1 MQEYSH
7 FRPLCKAG
15 GPSAGLTVPSKSA
28 LKFGKAAASAGFHR
42 SFCRFLQ
49 WVLPSRCFPSW
60 KTSSSTARRKSGPRP
75 CAVSPRCFSTAPAAF
90 SNEHVG
96 LFDDV
101 IGYLIEEIEAKALA
115 ELARRLAPVPNAPE
129 GVVRTLAENDDIAVA
144 GPVLKQA
151 RLDDPELMQIAE
163 SKSQAHLLALSER
176 TSVSEALAEILV
188 TRGDREVA
196 RSIATNQK
204 AHLSENAFSTLV
216 KRAEQDGVLA
226 EKVGLRTD
234 IPPRLFRQLLMQASD
249 VVQKRLLAQAK
260 PETQAE
266 IRRVLAKVTDEVA
279 ARASPRN
286 YTAALAAVRA
296 LHKERKLSE
305 ADIAEYA
312 KSGRYEETI
321 AALAT
326 LCAVPVEVVDR
337 LMGGER
343 ADPVLILARS
353 AGFGWP
359 TVREVI
365 NARPGPKPSPA
376 TLDAAYENFE
386 RLTAATAQRVVRF
399 WQVRQGTGE

>member
-1 MQEYSH
+1 MRVPASLLPELEDVVQHGSAEKRAETLRRITTL
-7 FRPLCKAG
+7 FID
-15 GPSAGLTVPSKSA
+15 SAG
-28 LKFGKAAASAGFHR
+28 
-42 SFCRFLQ
+42 
-49 WVLPSRCFPSW
+49 
-60 KTSSSTARRKSGPRP
+60 
-75 CAVSPRCFSTAPAAF
+75 AF
-90 SNEHVG
+90 SNEHVA

-115 ELARRLAPVPNAPE
+115 ELARRIAPVANAPE
-129 GVVRTLAENDDIAVA
+129 RVVRTLAESDDIAVA

-151 RLDDPELMQIAE
+151 RLDDPELLQIAE
-163 SKSQAHLLALSER
+163 NKSQAHLLALAER
-176 TSVSEALAEILV
+176 ASVSEALAEILV
-188 TRGDREVA
+188 SRGDREVV
-196 RSIATNQK
+196 RSIATNAK
-204 AHLSENAFSTLV
+204 AKLSENAFSTLV

-234 IPPRLFRQLLMQASD
+234 IPPRLFRQLLIQASE

-260 PETQAE
+260 PETQVE

-286 YTAALAAVRA
+286 YTAALTAVRA
-296 LHKERKLSE
+296 LHKERKLTE

-337 LMGGER
+337 LMSGER
-343 ADPVLILARS
+343 ADPVLILARAAS
-353 AGFGWP
+353 FGWP
-359 TVREVI
+359 TVREI
-365 NARPGPKPSPA
+365 ISARPGAKPAPQ

>member
-1 MQEYSH
+1 MRVPASLLPELEDVVQHGSAEKRAETLRRITTL
-7 FRPLCKAG
+7 FLDNAG
-15 GPSAGLTVPSKSA
+15 A
-28 LKFGKAAASAGFHR
+28 
-42 SFCRFLQ
+42 
-49 WVLPSRCFPSW
+49 
-60 KTSSSTARRKSGPRP
+60 
-75 CAVSPRCFSTAPAAF
+75 FSTD
-90 SNEHVG
+90 HVA

-101 IGYLIEEIEAKALA
+101 ISYLIEEIEAKALA

-129 GVVRTLAENDDIAVA
+129 GVVRTLAESDDITVA

-151 RLDDPELMQIAE
+151 RLGEPELMQIAE
-163 SKSQAHLLALSER
+163 RKSQAHLLALSER
-176 TSVSEALAEILV
+176 ASVSEALADILV
-188 TRGDREVA
+188 ARGDREVSRA
-196 RSIATNQK
+196 IATNQS
-204 AHLSENAFSTLV
+204 AHLSENAYSTLI

-279 ARASPRN
+279 ARANPRN

-337 LMGGER
+337 LMNGER

-353 AGFGWP
+353 AGFSWS
-359 TVREVI
+359 TVREI
-365 NARPGPKPSPA
+365 ISARPGPKPSPA
-376 TLDAAYENFE
+376 TLDTAYENFE
-386 RLTAATAQRVVRF
+386 LLTAATAQRVVRF
-399 WQVRQGTGE
+399 WQVRQGTND